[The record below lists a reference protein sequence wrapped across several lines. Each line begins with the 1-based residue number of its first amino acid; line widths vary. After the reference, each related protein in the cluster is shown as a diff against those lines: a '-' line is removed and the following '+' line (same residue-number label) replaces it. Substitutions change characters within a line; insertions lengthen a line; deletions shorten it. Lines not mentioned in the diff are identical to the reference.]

1 MIAWIRSKI
10 APPTVATQAR
20 LALLLLIAQGG
31 ITVTGSIVRVTG
43 SGLGCDTWPLCNE
56 GSLVPVRG
64 ATPWVHQLIE
74 FGNRLLTF
82 VLVAAVVAVLVAC
95 LAAYRR
101 KEIITHVV
109 IQGLGVIV
117 QAIIGGISVRL
128 DLKWWSVAIHFLP
141 SMLLVW
147 LAAQLYL
154 HVKQEDA
161 SPRERYY
168 STTLRAL
175 YACSATMLAAVLIT
189 GTMVTGAGPHS
200 GDSGVGMEG
209 RLQVDIAWIAHVHA
223 YILYAYLAVLVVLLA
238 FIFAHRASP
247 GVKKMGVALIVV
259 IVVQSAVGI
268 MQYRLG
274 VPRWTVPIHIGL
286 SSVVVAV
293 CSMFYALG
301 YRRPWADKGS
311 TGSVVVREPAHT

>member
-128 DLKWWSVAIHFLP
+128 DLKWWSVAIHFRSEERGCAAALP
-141 SMLLVW
+141 GM
-147 LAAQLYL
+147 
-154 HVKQEDA
+154 A
-161 SPRERYY
+161 SLWMGGEEHSGQPG
-168 STTLRAL
+168 A
-175 YACSATMLAAVLIT
+175 
-189 GTMVTGAGPHS
+189 AGPRPAKGMWGRVAHPVYVWSPSGIWHS
-200 GDSGVGMEG
+200 HLPLEVS
-209 RLQVDIAWIAHVHA
+209 R
-223 YILYAYLAVLVVLLA
+223 
-238 FIFAHRASP
+238 SP
-247 GVKKMGVALIVV
+247 
-259 IVVQSAVGI
+259 
-268 MQYRLG
+268 
-274 VPRWTVPIHIGL
+274 
-286 SSVVVAV
+286 
-293 CSMFYALG
+293 
-301 YRRPWADKGS
+301 
-311 TGSVVVREPAHT
+311 